1 MFWPMGVGPSRKLG
15 LLPPPLWGRAGEG
28 GGAMTTRLTTTPT
41 PNPSPQGRGER
52 TEIAAPSYINHNG
65 ARPRHAID
73 WEALSLHLVFG
84 ALAAVAIVFLVA
96 PTVIVLLTSFTASQS
111 LKFPPDGLSL
121 RWYLALL
128 DADQM
133 QAAAWNSLVVAFWT
147 TVLSVVLGTAAA
159 LGLARSRS
167 PLARACDLLFMS
179 PLLLPALAFGFAA
192 LIFIH
197 KLGFSPSI
205 PFLVLG
211 HVVVCVPFVLR
222 TTIAALSQL
231 DPALLDASAS
241 LGAGS
246 WMTFRRV
253 TLPLIAPGL
262 GAGAFLAFMASFD
275 NVPVSLFLA
284 DERTEVLPIH
294 LWQQIET
301 NLDVR
306 TAAISGVIVIFTL
319 ILMLVAERF
328 GGLTRQMR

>member
-1 MFWPMGVGPSRKLG
+1 M
-15 LLPPPLWGRAGEG
+15 
-28 GGAMTTRLTTTPT
+28 
-41 PNPSPQGRGER
+41 
-52 TEIAAPSYINHNG
+52 AA
-65 ARPRHAID
+65 PRHATD
-73 WEALSLHLVFG
+73 WEALSLRLVFG
-84 ALAAVAIVFLVA
+84 ALAAVAIVFLVG
-96 PTVIVLLTSFTASQS
+96 PTVIMLLTSFTASQS

-121 RWYLALL
+121 RWYAALL

-159 LGLARSRS
+159 LGIARSRS
-167 PLARACDLLFMS
+167 PLARACDVLFMS

-197 KLGFSPSI
+197 RLGFSPSI

-211 HVVVCVPFVLR
+211 HTVVCVPFVLR

-231 DPALLDASAS
+231 DPALLDASQS
-241 LGAGS
+241 LGAGG
-246 WMTFRRV
+246 WRTFRRV

-284 DERTEVLPIH
+284 DERSEMLPIH

-306 TAAISGVIVIFTL
+306 TAAVSGLIVMFTL
-319 ILMLVAERF
+319 ILMLLAERLA
-328 GGLTRQMR
+328 GLTRQMR

>member
-1 MFWPMGVGPSRKLG
+1 MV
-15 LLPPPLWGRAGEG
+15 
-28 GGAMTTRLTTTPT
+28 
-41 PNPSPQGRGER
+41 
-52 TEIAAPSYINHNG
+52 APRYST
-65 ARPRHAID
+65 D
-73 WEALSLHLVFG
+73 WEALSLRLVFG
-84 ALAAVAIVFLVA
+84 ALAAIAIVFLVG
-96 PTVIVLLTSFTASQS
+96 PTVIMLLTSFTASQS

-121 RWYLALL
+121 RWYAALL

-159 LGLARSRS
+159 LGIARSRS
-167 PLARACDLLFMS
+167 PLARACDVLFMS

-197 KLGFSPSI
+197 RLGFSPSI

-211 HVVVCVPFVLR
+211 HTVVCVPFVLR

-231 DPALLDASAS
+231 DPALLDASQS
-241 LGAGS
+241 LGAGG
-246 WMTFRRV
+246 WRTFRRV

-284 DERTEVLPIH
+284 DERSEMLPIH

-306 TAAISGVIVIFTL
+306 TAAVSGLIVMVTL
-319 ILMLVAERF
+319 ILMLLAERLA
-328 GGLTRQMR
+328 GLTRQMR

>member
-1 MFWPMGVGPSRKLG
+1 M
-15 LLPPPLWGRAGEG
+15 
-28 GGAMTTRLTTTPT
+28 
-41 PNPSPQGRGER
+41 
-52 TEIAAPSYINHNG
+52 AA
-65 ARPRHAID
+65 PRHATD
-73 WEALSLHLVFG
+73 WEALSLRLVFG
-84 ALAAVAIVFLVA
+84 ALAAVAIVFLVG
-96 PTVIVLLTSFTASQS
+96 PTVIMLLTSFTASQS
-111 LKFPPDGLSL
+111 LRFPPDGLSL
-121 RWYLALL
+121 RWYAALL

-159 LGLARSRS
+159 LGIARSRS
-167 PLARACDLLFMS
+167 PLARACDVLFMS

-197 KLGFSPSI
+197 RLGFAPSI

-211 HVVVCVPFVLR
+211 HTVVCVPFVLR

-231 DPALLDASAS
+231 DPALLDASQS
-241 LGAGS
+241 LGAGG
-246 WMTFRRV
+246 WRTFRRV

-284 DERTEVLPIH
+284 DERSEMLPIH

-306 TAAISGVIVIFTL
+306 TAAVSGLIVMFTL
-319 ILMLVAERF
+319 ILMLLAERLA
-328 GGLTRQMR
+328 GLTRQMR

>member
-1 MFWPMGVGPSRKLG
+1 
-15 LLPPPLWGRAGEG
+15 
-28 GGAMTTRLTTTPT
+28 MTDRVTTTPT
-41 PNPSPQGRGER
+41 PNPSPQGGGER
-52 TEIAAPSYINHNG
+52 TEIAAPSYINRDS
-65 ARPRHAID
+65 ARPRHATD
-73 WEALSLHLVFG
+73 WEALSLRLVFG
-84 ALAAVAIVFLVA
+84 GLAAVAIVFLVA

-121 RWYLALL
+121 RWYRALL

-147 TVLSVVLGTAAA
+147 TMLSVVLGTAAA

-241 LGAGS
+241 LGAGR

-306 TAAISGVIVIFTL
+306 TAAVSGLIVIFTL
-319 ILMLVAERF
+319 ILMLLAERLA
-328 GGLTRQMR
+328 GLTRQMR

>member
-1 MFWPMGVGPSRKLG
+1 MQSRG
-15 LLPPPLWGRAGEG
+15 
-28 GGAMTTRLTTTPT
+28 
-41 PNPSPQGRGER
+41 S
-52 TEIAAPSYINHNG
+52 S
-65 ARPRHAID
+65 ID
-73 WEALSLHLVFG
+73 WEAASLRIAFL
-84 ALAAVAIVFLVA
+84 ALTAIAVVFLVG
-96 PTVIVLLTSFTASQS
+96 PSVIVILTSLTASQS

-121 RWYLALL
+121 RWYIALI

-133 QAAAWNSLVVAFWT
+133 QQAAWTSLVVAFWT
-147 TVLSVVLGTAAA
+147 TVICVVLGTAAA
-159 LGLARSRS
+159 LAIARSRS
-167 PLARACDLLFMS
+167 AWAKAFDMLFMS

-192 LIFIH
+192 LVFIYQ
-197 KLGFSPSI
+197 LGLRPSI
-205 PFLVLG
+205 PLLVLG

-222 TTIAALSQL
+222 TTLASLTQL

-241 LGAGS
+241 LGAGHA
-246 WMTFRRV
+246 MTFRRI
-253 TLPLIAPGL
+253 TLPLIGRGV

-306 TAAISGVIVIFTL
+306 TAAVSGLIVIFTL

-328 GGLTRQMR
+328 AGLTSQMR

>member
-1 MFWPMGVGPSRKLG
+1 M
-15 LLPPPLWGRAGEG
+15 
-28 GGAMTTRLTTTPT
+28 
-41 PNPSPQGRGER
+41 
-52 TEIAAPSYINHNG
+52 AAPRYS
-65 ARPRHAID
+65 ID
-73 WEALSLHLVFG
+73 WEALSLRLVFG
-84 ALAAVAIVFLVA
+84 ALAAIAIVFLVG
-96 PTVIVLLTSFTASQS
+96 PTVIMLLTSFTASQS

-121 RWYLALL
+121 RWYAALL

-159 LGLARSRS
+159 LGIARSRS
-167 PLARACDLLFMS
+167 PLARACDVLFMS

-197 KLGFSPSI
+197 RLGFAPSI

-211 HVVVCVPFVLR
+211 HTVVCVPFVLR

-231 DPALLDASAS
+231 DPALLDASQS
-241 LGAGS
+241 LGAGG
-246 WMTFRRV
+246 WRTFRRV

-284 DERTEVLPIH
+284 DERSEMLPIH

-306 TAAISGVIVIFTL
+306 TAAVSGLIVMFTL
-319 ILMLVAERF
+319 ILMLLAERLA
-328 GGLTRQMR
+328 GLTRQMR